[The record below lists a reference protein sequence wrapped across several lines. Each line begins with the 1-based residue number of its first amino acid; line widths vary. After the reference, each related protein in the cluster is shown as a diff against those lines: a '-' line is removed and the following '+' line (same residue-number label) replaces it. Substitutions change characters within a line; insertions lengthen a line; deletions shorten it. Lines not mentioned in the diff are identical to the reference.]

1 MALILEKATKYWAIS
16 QGVLWYNSPVA
27 AKKSIRMIEKTVDIL
42 QRVLRKKS
50 SDPKR
55 WPEVV
60 QESVFEVNKREIN
73 HLLHLPSEILLG
85 YSPAGTLETNFPKL
99 QRQIMVALLET
110 NDDYHRSGI

>member
-1 MALILEKATKYWAIS
+1 MALILEKATKDWAIS
-16 QGVLWYNSPVA
+16 QGVLWYNSP
-27 AKKSIRMIEKTVDIL
+27 TVDIL

-60 QESVFEVNKREIN
+60 RESVFEVNKREIN